1 MNGYWPNGT
10 GPHTTGGW
18 PNDCYPSAHGFTST
32 PIMYDPMLAQAI
44 NRLAAALEKFNER
57 AAPEQD
63 GA

>member
-1 MNGYWPNGT
+1 MSFYPNGT

-18 PNDCYPSAHGFTST
+18 PNGCYGSVGST
-32 PIMYDPMLAQAI
+32 APLMYDPMLAQAI